1 MKQTTSNFFSSLQEA
16 LINLNLKLVKWRLL
30 PNLNLEIISST
41 KCLLFGAGTL
51 GCGIAR
57 SLMAWGVNHITFIDS
72 GVVSFPNTVRQCLY
86 TYEDAIT
93 GEKKK
98 VDAAVQ
104 RLKEINPNLK
114 TAGHDIHIPM
124 PNHPIGESL
133 KEKTVESLKK
143 IKELVESHDVIFL
156 LTDSRESRWLPT
168 LLGASHKK
176 VG

>member
-1 MKQTTSNFFSSLQEA
+1 M
-16 LINLNLKLVKWRLL
+16 L

-57 SLMAWGVNHITFIDS
+57 SLMAWGVNHITLIDS

-86 TYEDAIT
+86 TYEDALT

-143 IKELVESHDVIFL
+143 IKELVESHDAIFL

-176 VG
+176 VGENLRNVA